1 MTKKI
6 NILLTGASGFI
17 GEHLI
22 KELQKKSNLILSYN
36 KKKINNDKNYSVI
49 KLDLNKTNYKKI
61 KKLGKIDTLIHL
73 AWDNLDNFQSKIHI
87 KKNLSKHKN
96 FIKKMINLGCK
107 NIIITG
113 TCYEYGL
120 REGKLTER
128 LNVKPVVN
136 YAIAKNEL
144 RKFLEKL

>member
-49 KLDLNKTNYKKI
+49 KLDLNKTNYKF
-61 KKLGKIDTLIHL
+61 G
-73 AWDNLDNFQSKIHI
+73 
-87 KKNLSKHKN
+87 
-96 FIKKMINLGCK
+96 MG
-107 NIIITG
+107 
-113 TCYEYGL
+113 
-120 REGKLTER
+120 
-128 LNVKPVVN
+128 
-136 YAIAKNEL
+136 
-144 RKFLEKL
+144 